1 MGRIRTKR
9 YPQYMPPGLRLRTQ
23 RSGKSYFYLEL
34 GGTPRK
40 EIPLGTDYAQAI
52 QQRSKLLAPALEQI
66 PNTITFEWLA
76 KQYIQQVVSNK
87 NPKQQQLDLKAIGSL
102 HNVLGHLA
110 MHDFFMIDQR
120 ALEYGLLDT
129 TSAAQV
135 KHRYTKSVFSHIQKW
150 AAEQQYLKQTHQSSL
165 THRPLV
171 ARPLSRAD
179 YMVDELLKNLLV
191 HCEPLC
197 GFAFRLIRLTR
208 ARRTDVLSLR
218 LIDLRDGVLLL
229 PSLGSS
235 QRQELSLRDADG
247 KLSIL
252 GRLTAELHQFRL
264 QLRPAIKSEQQAP
277 HLYLLSDALG
287 RPLLDADL
295 KEAFAIARTASV
307 KKLIVDKRLD
317 IAKEMQ
323 AFQLNELSPLP

>member
-23 RSGKSYFYLEL
+23 RSGKSYFFLEL

-40 EIPLGTDYAQAI
+40 EIALGTDYAQAI

-87 NPKQQQLDLKAIGSL
+87 NPKQQRLDLQAIHGL
-102 HNVLGHLA
+102 RKVLGHLA
-110 MHDFFMIDQR
+110 THDLYMLDEH
-120 ALEYGLLDT
+120 ALEYSLLDT

-150 AAEQQYLKQTHQSSL
+150 AIEQQYLKQPHQSSPA
-165 THRPLV
+165 HQPLV
-171 ARPLSRAD
+171 ARPQSRAD

-218 LIDLRDGVLLL
+218 LTDLCDGVLLL
-229 PSLGSS
+229 ASQSSS

-247 KLSIL
+247 KLNTL
-252 GRLTAELHQFRL
+252 GRLMAELGQFQSQSSL
-264 QLRPAIKSEQQAP
+264 LTRPQRQASP
-277 HLYLLSDALG
+277 IYLLSDALG
-287 RPLLDADL
+287 CPPPEADL
-295 KEAFAIARTASV
+295 KRAFAAARSASV
-307 KKLIVDKRLD
+307 KYLIAQKRVDL
-317 IAKEMQ
+317 ANQMQ
-323 AFQLNELSPLP
+323 AFRLDELNPF